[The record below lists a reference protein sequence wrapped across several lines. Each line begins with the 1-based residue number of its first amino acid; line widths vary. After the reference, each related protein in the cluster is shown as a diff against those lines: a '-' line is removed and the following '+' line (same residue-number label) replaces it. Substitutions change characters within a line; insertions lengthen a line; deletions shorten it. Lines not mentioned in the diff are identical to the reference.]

1 VHLHL
6 SHARISLTLPASPDV
21 PQTPATSHKLKR
33 SASQETLAT
42 TLSGMSE
49 VSSSPSLAYPGA
61 PANTPATQS
70 LAGDA
75 GEMAAMKMSLAA
87 DVDVAA
93 HRLSR
98 TTSPSASSSTGGEG
112 KADDANE
119 YDPEEDPFKEGKAHL
134 RSTLREDTHLHPQ
147 LFKSPKPKR
156 ALRKHEVLKKYV
168 LDRLADEEDRS
179 RTPTHLS
186 FVTTRPAASPTP
198 SPATLTS
205 TAAAGTFE
213 YSAWSSV
220 AEEDTQRALKR
231 MAMLAHDEYV
241 KDPRRSVQEYYS
253 MRLAKL
259 IEEAEVAF
267 DAAHLQ

>member
-1 VHLHL
+1 M
-6 SHARISLTLPASPDV
+6 

-70 LAGDA
+70 LASDA
-75 GEMAAMKMSLAA
+75 GEMAAMKMNMSMAA
-87 DVDVAA
+87 DIDVAA

-98 TTSPSASSSTGGEG
+98 ATSPSTSSFTGGG
-112 KADDANE
+112 KADDELEA
-119 YDPEEDPFKEGKAHL
+119 EEDPFKEGKAHL
-134 RSTLREDTHLHPQ
+134 RSTLREDTGGSLYPQ

-168 LDRLADEEDRS
+168 LDRLADPEEDRS

-186 FVTTRPAASPTP
+186 FVTRPASSPTP
-198 SPATLTS
+198 PPPAT
-205 TAAAGTFE
+205 AAGTFE

-267 DAAHLQ
+267 DAAHLH

>member
-1 VHLHL
+1 M
-6 SHARISLTLPASPDV
+6 

-75 GEMAAMKMSLAA
+75 GEMAAMKMSMNLAA
-87 DVDVAA
+87 DIDVAA

-98 TTSPSASSSTGGEG
+98 ATSPSTPSSNGGG
-112 KADDANE
+112 KADDELEAG
-119 YDPEEDPFKEGKAHL
+119 EDPFKEGKAHL
-134 RSTLREDTHLHPQ
+134 RSQLREDTGGSLYPQ

-168 LDRLADEEDRS
+168 LDRLADPEEDRS

-186 FVTTRPAASPTP
+186 FVTRPASSPTP
-198 SPATLTS
+198 PPPAT
-205 TAAAGTFE
+205 AAGTFE

-253 MRLAKL
+253 IRLAKL

-267 DAAHLQ
+267 DAAHLH